1 MRGDAPMSTALA
13 KRIFAEKRGF
23 ILPILAAAMINVLV
37 YALVVYPLGIKSA
50 GAASRAANAA
60 TSLAAAEQ
68 DFAAARALVAGKSR
82 AEEELSTFYGK
93 VLPPDQM
100 AAVQLTYVPLP
111 NIARKANVRVI
122 GRRWA
127 PDPISKESRL
137 GRLHIVASLQGDYE
151 AFRQFIYE
159 LETAPEFVIIDDV
172 TLMEGEVGKPLTFT
186 LELSTYYALNKN
198 GN

>member
-1 MRGDAPMSTALA
+1 MNTALA
-13 KRIFAEKRGF
+13 RRIFAEKRGLV
-23 ILPILAAAMINVLV
+23 LPIIIAALINVFV
-37 YALVVYPLGIKSA
+37 YALVVYPLGVKSA
-50 GAASRAANAA
+50 GAANRAANAA
-60 TSLAAAEQ
+60 ASLAAAQQ
-68 DFAAARALVAGKSR
+68 DIAAARALVAGKSR
-82 AEEELSTFYGK
+82 AEEELSTFFGR
-93 VLPPDQM
+93 VLPSDQM

-111 NIARKANVRVI
+111 NIARKANVKVV

-127 PDPISKESRL
+127 PDPINKESRL
-137 GRLHIVASLQGDYE
+137 GRLHIVASLQGEYE

-172 TLMEGEVGKPLTFT
+172 TLMQGEIGKPLTFT

>member
-1 MRGDAPMSTALA
+1 MNASLA
-13 KRIFAEKRGF
+13 KRIVREKRGLV
-23 ILPILAAAMINVLV
+23 LPILLGALINVLI
-37 YALVVYPLGIKSA
+37 YALVVYPLGVKSA
-50 GAASRAANAA
+50 GAANRAANAA
-60 TSLAAAEQ
+60 ASLAAAQ
-68 DFAAARALVAGKSR
+68 RDIAAARALVAGKSR
-82 AEEELSTFYGK
+82 AEEELTTFFGK
-93 VLPPDQM
+93 VLPADQM

-111 NIARKANVRVI
+111 NIARKANVRVV

-127 PDPISKESRL
+127 PDPINKDSRL
-137 GRLHIVASLQGDYE
+137 GRLHIVASLQGEYE

-172 TLMEGEVGKPLTFT
+172 TLMQGEVGKPLTFT

>member
-1 MRGDAPMSTALA
+1 MNIPLW
-13 KRIFAEKRGF
+13 KRIVAEKRALV
-23 ILPILAAAMINVLV
+23 LPILIAAIVNLLV
-37 YALVVYPLGIKSA
+37 YALVVYPLGVKSA
-50 GAASRAANAA
+50 GAANRAANAA

-68 DFAAARALVAGKSR
+68 DFAAARALVEGKSR
-82 AEEELSTFYGK
+82 AEEELTTFYGK
-93 VLPPDQM
+93 VLPGDQM

-111 NIARKANVRVI
+111 NIARKANVRVV
-122 GRRWA
+122 GRRWT
-127 PDPISKESRL
+127 PEPIEKDSRL
-137 GRLHIVASLQGDYE
+137 GRLHIVASLQGDYG

-172 TLMEGEVGKPLTFT
+172 TLMQGEVGKPLTFT

>member
-1 MRGDAPMSTALA
+1 MNTALA
-13 KRIFAEKRGF
+13 KRIFAEKRG
-23 ILPILAAAMINVLV
+23 LVVPIVIAALINVFV
-37 YALVVYPLGIKSA
+37 YALVVYPLGVKSA

-60 TSLAAAEQ
+60 ASLAAAQQ
-68 DFAAARALVAGKSR
+68 DIGAARALVAGKSR
-82 AEEELSTFYGK
+82 AEEELTTFFGK
-93 VLPPDQM
+93 VLPSDQM

-111 NIARKANVRVI
+111 NIARKANVRVV

-127 PDPISKESRL
+127 PDPVNKDSRL
-137 GRLHIVASLQGDYE
+137 GRLHIVASLQGEYE

-172 TLMEGEVGKPLTFT
+172 TLMQGEVGKPLTFT
-186 LELSTYYALNKN
+186 LELSTYYALSKN

>member
-1 MRGDAPMSTALA
+1 MNTVLA
-13 KRIFAEKRGF
+13 RRIFAEKRAL
-23 ILPILAAAMINVLV
+23 IVPILAAAVINIFV
-37 YALVVYPLGIKSA
+37 YALVVYPLGVKSA
-50 GAASRAANAA
+50 GAANRASNAA
-60 TSLAAAEQ
+60 TSLAAAQQ

-82 AEEELSTFYGK
+82 AEEELTTFYGK
-93 VLPPDQM
+93 VLPGDQM

-111 NIARKANVRVI
+111 NIARKANVKVV

-127 PDPISKESRL
+127 PDPINKESRL
-137 GRLHIVASLQGDYE
+137 GRLHIVASLQGEYE

-172 TLMEGEVGKPLTFT
+172 TLMQGEVGKPLTFT

>member
-1 MRGDAPMSTALA
+1 MNAALA
-13 KRIFAEKRGF
+13 TRIFAEKRG
-23 ILPILAAAMINVLV
+23 LVVPIVIAALINVLA
-37 YALVVYPLGIKSA
+37 YALVVYPLGVKSA

-60 TSLAAAEQ
+60 ASLAAAQQ
-68 DFAAARALVAGKSR
+68 DIGAARALVAGKSR
-82 AEEELSTFYGK
+82 AEEELTTFFGK
-93 VLPPDQM
+93 VLPSDQM

-111 NIARKANVRVI
+111 NIARKANVKVV

-127 PDPISKESRL
+127 PDPVNKDSRL
-137 GRLHIVASLQGDYE
+137 GRLHIVASLQGEYE

-172 TLMEGEVGKPLTFT
+172 TLMQGEVGKPLTFT
-186 LELSTYYALNKN
+186 LELSTYYALSKN

>member
-1 MRGDAPMSTALA
+1 MNTALA
-13 KRIFAEKRGF
+13 RRIFVEKRGLV
-23 ILPILAAAMINVLV
+23 IPILIGVLLNVFV
-37 YALVVYPLGIKSA
+37 YALVVYPLGVKSA
-50 GAASRAANAA
+50 GAANRAASAA
-60 TSLAAAEQ
+60 TSLTAAEQ

-82 AEEELSTFYGK
+82 AEEELTTFYGK
-93 VLPPDQM
+93 VLPTDQM

-111 NIARKANVRVI
+111 NIARKANVKVV

-127 PDPISKESRL
+127 PDPLNKDSRL
-137 GRLHIVASLQGDYE
+137 GRLHIIASLQGEYE

-172 TLMEGEVGKPLTFT
+172 TLMQGEVGKPLTFT